1 MTIGCLIHDD
11 QPIFEHFITS
21 YHTDWQWWIMA
32 TKRAFI
38 LPRRMKAIVTEM
50 DSYAFLRPMAQLM
63 EFRCMGGKMLLSSM
77 ELQNSQ
83 EYPEARALL
92 ASIYEYMA
100 GEEFAP
106 EQELNESEIMLD
118 LKLGS

>member
-1 MTIGCLIHDD
+1 
-11 QPIFEHFITS
+11 
-21 YHTDWQWWIMA
+21 
-32 TKRAFI
+32 
-38 LPRRMKAIVTEM
+38 MKAIVTEM